1 LPTPHLTVS
10 AARQLF
16 AYLRERNKNIR
27 HLELCSGTLKKW
39 TYTNDPSWASRNS
52 IRLLCEVSS
61 RGIDAADGF
70 VRVTCPDFSTIM
82 NAELGRLFKETR
94 EGKRGV
100 AEDAKRLLLEVALDG
115 PLTFDEWSAWI
126 QLTWERWEAREKA
139 RQPEQPQLQQKSVF
153 KRLVSSVLKC
163 I

>member
-1 LPTPHLTVS
+1 
-10 AARQLF
+10 
-16 AYLRERNKNIR
+16 
-27 HLELCSGTLKKW
+27 
-39 TYTNDPSWASRNS
+39 
-52 IRLLCEVSS
+52 
-61 RGIDAADGF
+61 
-70 VRVTCPDFSTIM
+70 M
-82 NAELGRLFKETR
+82 NAELGRLSKETR
-94 EGKRGV
+94 EDRRGV
-100 AEDAKRLLLEVALDG
+100 AEDSKRLLLEVALDG